1 MAMTADRKKV
11 YIISST
17 ILAVLLI
24 SLFAPMGSGR
34 IIAAVLLLPAAIVTC
49 VMIKKRIALSINT
62 NQVLMIISLIALL
75 YAVFH
80 FVSGLEFGFYKT
92 GYGLKTDIIFG
103 FILPIGVII
112 PCNEI
117 IRHVLC
123 VQKDKL
129 ASVFAYFIS
138 LCSEILICAT
148 IPAIT
153 NVATF
158 MDVVGLTLFP
168 GIVGN
173 LLFNYLTVR
182 YGFAPNIIYK
192 ALTVWIFY
200 LIPYSSAIS
209 YSLSGFINLILPI
222 AIYLFIDALYEKK
235 RRYAL
240 GNTSRV
246 VRIAS
251 TVLTVVVLIIMTGT
265 VMLVSNQFK
274 YGAYVI
280 ATESMTGELNKAD
293 VAIFESYDDHAVEKG
308 QVIVFEKNNTVI
320 VHRVVKI
327 EIINGETR
335 YYTKGDANEDDDAG
349 YIVDSDIV
357 GVVNYKVPYLGYP
370 TIWIRSLFQ
379 R

>member
-1 MAMTADRKKV
+1 MTVDRKKV
-11 YIISST
+11 YILGSS

-24 SLFAPMGSGR
+24 ALFAPMGSGR
-34 IIAAVLLLPAAIVTC
+34 IIAAILLLPAAIITYM
-49 VMIKKRIALSINT
+49 MIKKRLALSINK
-62 NQVLMIISLIALL
+62 NQVLMIVSLIALL
-75 YAVFH
+75 YFVFYY
-80 FVSGLEFGFYKT
+80 VSGLRFGFYKS

-103 FILPIGVII
+103 YII
-112 PCNEI
+112 PIAIIIPSVEI

-123 VQKDKL
+123 VQQNKL
-129 ASVFAYFIS
+129 ASVLAYLIS

-158 MDVVGLTLFP
+158 MEVVGLTLFP
-168 GIVGN
+168 GVVAN
-173 LLFNYLTVR
+173 FLFNYLTVR
-182 YGFAPNIIYK
+182 YGFVPNIVYK

-200 LIPYSSAIS
+200 LIPYGSAIS
-209 YSLSGFINLILPI
+209 ESLLGFINLVLPI
-222 AIYLFIDALYEKK
+222 GVFLFIDSLYEKK

-240 GNTSRV
+240 GNTPRF

-274 YGAYVI
+274 YGALVI
-280 ATESMTGELNKAD
+280 ATDSMTGELNKSD
-293 VAIFESYDDHAVEKG
+293 VAIFERYDDHAVEKG
-308 QVIVFEKNNTVI
+308 QVIVFEKSNTMI

-327 EIINGETR
+327 EIINGVTR
-335 YYTKGDANEDDDAG
+335 YYTKGDANEDNDAG
-349 YIVDSDIV
+349 FILDSDIV
-357 GVVNYKVPYLGYP
+357 GVVNYKVPYVGYP
-370 TIWIRSLFQ
+370 TLWIRSLFK